1 MSHLICNFNVNNL
14 FVRYRFGS
22 TFPGDISGKSLVE
35 DPAFGYLPIY
45 DNDLFELY
53 KPVQRELTARVITSN
68 ATQIPDVVCLQEVES
83 LLALRRFNEDY
94 LDGVYKYAMLVDSRD
109 FRQID
114 VGILSRLPILDMR
127 SHVDDHDPSAPANS
141 SRPWLFSRDCFEVT
155 IRLTAS
161 KRLTLFINHLKSKF
175 IDPEKA
181 NTPAKRAAQRKKDD
195 KLRKRQATRVL
206 DIVKERFPGE
216 KFQTELFAVVGDLND
231 EPSGGPLS
239 PLFVGSGLTDALT
252 RIAEPTDRW
261 THWYRSENSV
271 SQIDAVLLSPALAT
285 ATANK
290 VPRIERR
297 GISYS
302 RILQDGGIGPKITHF
317 QQVDDDP
324 NPAPVDFRFDRFPDV
339 TTEVYASDHCPVFF
353 TVP

>member
-14 FVRYRFGS
+14 FVRYRFGQ

-53 KPVQRELTARVITSN
+53 RPVQRELAARVITNN

-94 LDGVYKYAMLVDSRD
+94 LDGVYDYAMLVDSRD

-127 SHVDDHDPSAPANS
+127 THVDDHDPTASANS
-141 SRPWLFSRDCFEVT
+141 SRPWLFSRDCFEVSV
-155 IRLTAS
+155 RLSAS
-161 KRLTLFINHLKSKF
+161 KTLTLFVNHLKSKF

-181 NTPAKRAAQRKKDD
+181 NTPAKRKAQRKKDD

-206 DIVKERFPGE
+206 DIVKERFPGNQFE
-216 KFQTELFAVVGDLND
+216 TELFAVVGDLND
-231 EPSGGPLS
+231 EPSGDPLS
-239 PLFVGSGLTDALT
+239 PLFAGSGLTDALT
-252 RIAEPTDRW
+252 RIVEPTDRW

-271 SQIDAVLLSPALAT
+271 SQIDAVLLSPALAA

-290 VPRIERR
+290 IPRIERR

-302 RILQDGGIGPKITHF
+302 RILQDGGIGPKVTHF
-317 QQVDDDP
+317 QMVDDDP
-324 NPAPVDFRFDRFPDV
+324 NPQPVDFRFARFPDV
-339 TTEVYASDHCPVFF
+339 TTEFYASDHCPVFF

>member
-14 FVRYRFGS
+14 FIRYRFGS

-53 KPVQRELTARVITSN
+53 KPVQRELAARVITNN
-68 ATQIPDVVCLQEVES
+68 ATVIPDVVCLQEVES

-94 LDGVYKYAMLVDSRD
+94 LDGVYKLAMLVDSRD

-127 SHVDDHDPSAPANS
+127 SHVDDRDPSAPANS

-161 KRLTLFINHLKSKF
+161 KTLTLFINHLKSKF
-175 IDPEKA
+175 IDPETA

-195 KLRKRQATRVL
+195 KLRKRQATRGL
-206 DIVKERFPGE
+206 DIVKERFPGQQ
-216 KFQTELFAVVGDLND
+216 FQTELFAVVGDLND
-231 EPSGGPLS
+231 EPASGPLS

-261 THWYRSENSV
+261 THWFRSENSV
-271 SQIDAVLLSPALAT
+271 SQMDAVLLSSALAT

-290 VPRIERR
+290 IPRIERR

-302 RILQDGGIGPKITHF
+302 RILQDGGIGPKVTHF
-317 QQVDDDP
+317 QVVDDDP
-324 NPAPVDFRFDRFPDV
+324 NPVPVDFRFARFPDV